1 MAKKNPT
8 RSLITDLIGGN
19 PKLVKDTQHGL
30 KEISLNKIAPYLNLD
45 EIIVFASQ
53 SYDQRK
59 KNYHAFSEIIEDT
72 DSFYEIFNYLNQ
84 LGFPLLN
91 QSKKISEKND
101 ELYQQ
106 TNPFGKN
113 LEKRLGLVKSETLQ
127 NLKKRLLLP
136 AKYHV
141 FECNYR
147 NEKLKRDCDSSKIIL
162 MDHQKYS
169 KPNQKRI
176 VLDHIIDI
184 NKRIRNYN
192 DSISLE
198 QIQEE
203 LYELDKK
210 NSNQLSLF

>member
-30 KEISLNKIAPYLNLD
+30 REISLNKIAPYLNLD

-72 DSFYEIFNYLNQ
+72 DSFYEIFNYLNRF
-84 LGFPLLN
+84 GFPLLN

-106 TNPFGKN
+106 TNPFGKD
-113 LEKRLGLVKSETLQ
+113 LEKRLGLVETETLQ

-136 AKYHV
+136 AKYHI
-141 FECNYR
+141 FECNYH
-147 NEKLKRDCDSSKIIL
+147 NEKLKRRGDSSDIII
-162 MDHQKYS
+162 MDHQPVYPKKGKIIPS
-169 KPNQKRI
+169 
-176 VLDHIIDI
+176 HIQDI

-192 DSISLE
+192 NTISLK
-198 QIQEE
+198 QIQKE

>member
-30 KEISLNKIAPYLNLD
+30 REISLNKIAPYLNLD

-72 DSFYEIFNYLNQ
+72 DSFYEIFNYLNRF
-84 LGFPLLN
+84 GFPLLN

-106 TNPFGKN
+106 TNPFGKD
-113 LEKRLGLVKSETLQ
+113 LEKRLGLVETETLQ
-127 NLKKRLLLP
+127 NLKKRLLFP
-136 AKYHV
+136 AKYHI
-141 FECNYR
+141 FECN
-147 NEKLKRDCDSSKIIL
+147 
-162 MDHQKYS
+162 
-169 KPNQKRI
+169 
-176 VLDHIIDI
+176 
-184 NKRIRNYN
+184 
-192 DSISLE
+192 
-198 QIQEE
+198 
-203 LYELDKK
+203 
-210 NSNQLSLF
+210 